1 VNADDLL
8 VIHIITNG
16 IAVNAP
22 SGWTV
27 VHNEAAVS
35 NPKGGVFIKKAVGG
49 ETGTLSVTTV
59 ASSTGNAMMF
69 SYTGVDTTNPLDVA
83 AATVSDNVGT
93 DTVTTLP
100 SITTVTAN
108 TMLVYANGANSGS
121 ATMTGPAGS
130 TERVDQ
136 GALAGTGA
144 KAGALYDEPV
154 AAIGATSTR
163 TITLSAAF
171 KDWGAIM
178 ALRPA
183 STGGTPANVDAVVAT
198 GTSATPAP
206 SISAGA
212 SVAAVAS
219 NGIAAAPVAS
229 VSAGATVTAVAAQGS
244 GSAPAP
250 TRSAA
255 VNIAAVRA
263 QASGMAPAPTV
274 SSASAAN
281 VSAIVATASGTAPV
295 PGVGAGATMLA
306 LNAYAT
312 TSAHTPAVMGGA
324 TVSAPVATGTATAGV
339 PLVSG
344 GTAMIATDI
353 TVTGTLGPKR
363 WAANL
368 PARTKTATLG
378 TKRWA
383 GTL

>member
-22 SGWTV
+22 AGWTV

-59 ASSTGNAMMF
+59 ANVTGNAMMF
-69 SYTGVDTTNPLDVA
+69 SYTGVDTTTPLDA
-83 AATVSDNVGT
+83 AAGTISDNIGT

-154 AAIGATSTR
+154 AAIGATGTR

-171 KDWGAIM
+171 KDWGAMM

-183 STGGTPANVDAVVAT
+183 STGGTPATVNAVKAT
-198 GTSATPAP
+198 GTGAAPSP

-212 SVAAVAS
+212 TVTAVCAQGS
-219 NGIAAAPVAS
+219 GTAPVAS
-229 VSAGATVTAVAAQGS
+229 VSAGATVSAVTAQGS
-244 GSAPAP
+244 ALAPAPAITAGANVSLVTATATDSAPTPSISAGASVLAVNASATSSAPAP
-250 TRSAA
+250 D
-255 VNIAAVRA
+255 
-263 QASGMAPAPTV
+263 
-274 SSASAAN
+274 
-281 VSAIVATASGTAPV
+281 
-295 PGVGAGATMLA
+295 
-306 LNAYAT
+306 
-312 TSAHTPAVMGGA
+312 VMGA
-324 TVSAPVATGTATAGV
+324 ASISVPVATGTAAAGV
-339 PLVSG
+339 PTVSG
-344 GTAMIATDI
+344 GTAAIALDI

-368 PARTKTATLG
+368 PARTKTATLN

-383 GTL
+383 GSI